1 MTPWTQVYSPVAGN
15 IFLSALV
22 AALPVF
28 VLLGFLAKH
37 VKAHYS
43 AILGL
48 ITCLAVAILVYKMP
62 PALAGM
68 AAIYGALY
76 GLLPIGWIV
85 LNAIFI
91 YDITVKSGDFEVVK
105 HSVSGL
111 AADRRIQA
119 LLIAFSFGA
128 FIEGAAGFG
137 TPVAISAAMLIG
149 LGFRPLQAAGL
160 ALIGNTAPVAYGAL
174 GTPIIALAGV
184 TGLDPNLLS
193 AAVGRILPI
202 FSLVVPFWIIWTM
215 AGRKAMLEIWP
226 ACLVAGGS
234 FAVTQFYV
242 SNFHGPML
250 VDIIGAIV
258 SMVATVLFLKVWQP
272 KNVWRYEHERED
284 AQAAVVEQGVGKV
297 VRAWMPWIF
306 LCVFVFAWGTD
317 QGKRFLNGG
326 VTVPVKA
333 AKAAKPA
340 KDGKP
345 AEPAQMAVW
354 KTGEKPN
361 FLYGISKIDKPIY
374 LLHNNVKKGS
384 EVMDPKVVEKAIK
397 DKKADP
403 SIDGAVFSLNW
414 LSATGTALL
423 LAGICS
429 GLLAGFG
436 LGELVKIYGKTLH
449 RVRISLLTIAAMLA
463 LGYTSKYA
471 GLDASMG
478 LAFAHTGALFP
489 FFSAMLGWLGVALT
503 GSDTSSNVLFG
514 GLQKVTAQ
522 QLGLNPILTAA
533 ANSAGGVMGK
543 MIDAQSLVV
552 ASVATNQQGEEGT
565 ILRYVF
571 FHSLSLAALV
581 GIVIFL
587 YAKVLPANWMP
598 TQPAPAPAVVAPAA
612 APVVSAA
619 PAAAPAP
626 TPAK

>member
-1 MTPWTQVYSPVAGN
+1 MTPWTQVYSPVMGN

-48 ITCLAVAILVYKMP
+48 ITCYVVAVLVYKMP
-62 PALAGM
+62 AGMAGM
-68 AAIYGALY
+68 AAVHGALF

-105 HSVSGL
+105 HSIAGL
-111 AADRRIQA
+111 AGDRRIQA

-174 GTPIIALAGV
+174 GSPLIALAGV
-184 TGLDPNLLS
+184 TGLDLNMLS
-193 AAVGRILPI
+193 AAAGRILPI
-202 FSLVVPFWIIWTM
+202 FSLIVPFWIIWTM
-215 AGRKAMLEIWP
+215 AGRKAMMEVWP

-234 FAVTQFYV
+234 FAITQFAV
-242 SNFHGPML
+242 SNFHGPWL

-258 SMVATVLFLKVWQP
+258 SMVSLVLFLKVWQP
-272 KNVWRYEHERED
+272 KTTWRYEHEREED
-284 AQAAVVEQGVGKV
+284 IKVTKVEQPAGKV
-297 VRAWMPWIF
+297 VKAWMPWVF
-306 LCVFVFAWGTD
+306 LSLFVFAWGTP
-317 QGKRFLNGG
+317 QVKTFLNGG
-326 VTVPVKA
+326 T
-333 AKAAKPA
+333 
-340 KDGKP
+340 KD
-345 AEPAQMAVW
+345 
-354 KTGEKPN
+354 KPN
-361 FLYGISKIDKPIY
+361 FLYGYTVKTFEIPN
-374 LLHNNVKKGS
+374 LHKMVIKA
-384 EVMDPKVVEKAIK
+384 PPVVAKASPE
-397 DKKADP
+397 A
-403 SIDGAVFSLNW
+403 AVWTFNW
-414 LSATGTALL
+414 LSLTGTSLL

-436 LGELVKIYGKTLH
+436 FGELVRIFGKTVN
-449 RVRISLLTIAAMLA
+449 RVKISLLTIAAMLA
-463 LGYTSKYA
+463 LGFVSKSA
-471 GLDASMG
+471 GLDATMG
-478 LAFAHTGALFP
+478 LAFASTGALFP

-503 GSDTSSNVLFG
+503 GSDTSANVLFG
-514 GLQKVTAQ
+514 GLQKITAQ

-533 ANSAGGVMGK
+533 ANTTGGVMGK

-571 FHSLSLAALV
+571 FHSLVLAALV
-581 GIVIFL
+581 GVVIFL

-598 TQPAPAPAVVAPAA
+598 QVPAAPAPAVTTVPAPAV
-612 APVVSAA
+612 PAA

-626 TPAK
+626 APAK

>member
-1 MTPWTQVYSPVAGN
+1 MGN

-43 AILGL
+43 ALLGL
-48 ITCLAVAILVYKMP
+48 VTCLLVAILIYKMP
-62 PALAGM
+62 AGMAGM
-68 AAIYGALY
+68 AAVHGALF

-91 YDITVKSGDFEVVK
+91 YDITVQSGDFEVVK
-105 HSVSGL
+105 HSIAGL

-174 GTPIIALAGV
+174 GSPLIALAGV
-184 TGLDPNLLS
+184 TGLDLNLLS
-193 AAVGRILPI
+193 AAAGRILPI
-202 FSLVVPFWIIWTM
+202 FSLIVPFWIIWTM
-215 AGRKAMLEIWP
+215 AGRKAMLEVWP

-234 FAVTQFYV
+234 FAITQFLV
-242 SNFHGPML
+242 SNFHGPWL

-258 SMVATVLFLKVWQP
+258 SMVALVLFLKVWQP
-272 KNVWRYEHERED
+272 KTLWRYEHERED
-284 AQAAVVEQGVGKV
+284 AHAVKVEQTTGKIV
-297 VRAWMPWIF
+297 KAWMPWVF
-306 LCVFVFAWGTD
+306 LSLFVFAWGTP
-317 QGKRFLNGG
+317 QVKTFLNGG
-326 VTVPVKA
+326 T
-333 AKAAKPA
+333 
-340 KDGKP
+340 
-345 AEPAQMAVW
+345 
-354 KTGEKPN
+354 KTAPN
-361 FLYGISKIDKPIY
+361 FLSGYTVKNFEIP
-374 LLHNNVKKGS
+374 LLHKNVI
-384 EVMDPKVVEKAIK
+384 KVPPVVAK
-397 DKKADP
+397 P
-403 SIDGAVFSLNW
+403 SAEAAVWTFNW
-414 LSATGTALL
+414 LSLTGTSLL

-429 GLLAGFG
+429 GLLVGFG
-436 LGELVKIYGKTLH
+436 PMELLKIFGKTVN
-449 RVRISLLTIAAMLA
+449 RVKISLLTIAAMLG
-463 LGYTSKYA
+463 LGFVSKSA
-471 GLDASMG
+471 GLDATMG
-478 LAFAHTGALFP
+478 LAFASTGALFP

-503 GSDTSSNVLFG
+503 GSDTSANVLFG
-514 GLQKVTAQ
+514 GLQKITAQ

-533 ANSAGGVMGK
+533 ANTTGGVMGK

-571 FHSLSLAALV
+571 FHSLALASLV
-581 GIVIFL
+581 GVVIFL

-598 TQPAPAPAVVAPAA
+598 TQPPAAPAVVATVPAPA
-612 APVVSAA
+612 VPAA
-619 PAAAPAP
+619 PALPAP
-626 TPAK
+626 VPAKK

>member
-1 MTPWTQVYSPVAGN
+1 MTPWTQVYSPVMGN

-48 ITCLAVAILVYKMP
+48 ITCMAVAIFVYRMP
-62 PALAGM
+62 AGM
-68 AAIYGALY
+68 ASMAAVHGALF

-105 HSVSGL
+105 HSIAGL
-111 AADRRIQA
+111 AGDRRIQA

-174 GTPIIALAGV
+174 GSPLIALAGV
-184 TGLDPNLLS
+184 TGLPLDMLS
-193 AAVGRILPI
+193 AAAGRILPI
-202 FSLVVPFWIIWTM
+202 FSLIVPFWIIWTM
-215 AGRKAMLEIWP
+215 AGRKAMMEVWP

-234 FAVTQFYV
+234 FAITQFLV
-242 SNFHGPML
+242 SNFHGPWL

-258 SMVATVLFLKVWQP
+258 SMVSLVLFLKIWQP
-272 KNVWRYEHERED
+272 KTTWRYEHEREEV
-284 AQAAVVEQGVGKV
+284 QAVKVEQTTGKIV
-297 VRAWMPWIF
+297 KAWMPWVF
-306 LCVFVFAWGTD
+306 LSLFVFAWGTP
-317 QGKRFLNGG
+317 QVKTFLNGG
-326 VTVPVKA
+326 T
-333 AKAAKPA
+333 
-340 KDGKP
+340 
-345 AEPAQMAVW
+345 
-354 KTGEKPN
+354 KTAPN
-361 FLYGISKIDKPIY
+361 FLNGYTVKTFEIPK
-374 LLHNNVKKGS
+374 LHKMVIKA
-384 EVMDPKVVEKAIK
+384 PPVVAKASPE
-397 DKKADP
+397 A
-403 SIDGAVFSLNW
+403 AVWTFNW
-414 LSATGTALL
+414 LSLTGTSLL

-429 GLLAGFG
+429 GLLVGFG
-436 LGELVKIYGKTLH
+436 PLELVKIFGKTVN
-449 RVRISLLTIAAMLA
+449 RVKISLLTIAAMLG
-463 LGYTSKYA
+463 LGFVSKSA
-471 GLDASMG
+471 GLDATMG
-478 LAFAHTGALFP
+478 LAFASTGVLFP

-503 GSDTSSNVLFG
+503 GSDTSANVLFG
-514 GLQKVTAQ
+514 GLQKITAE

-533 ANSAGGVMGK
+533 ANTTGGVMGK

-571 FHSLSLAALV
+571 FHSLALAAMV
-581 GIVIFL
+581 GVVIFL

-598 TQPAPAPAVVAPAA
+598 QLPPAAPAVVAPVTTPAV
-612 APVVSAA
+612 PAA
-619 PAAAPAP
+619 PAAVPAPAP
-626 TPAK
+626 AK